1 MSTDRFGM
9 PNPIGEPF
17 TGPLPGAFVPHPR
30 MMDPSD
36 GPIGP
41 AAPTREAASRGSTT
55 TTSAAQRGRIMI
67 VDDHPVV
74 RHGLRELLSHE
85 PDLELCGEAESAEEA
100 LRLVGSL
107 APDVVIVD
115 ILLKGTNG
123 IDLVKRLRALYPG
136 CRMLVA
142 SMHDESFLAERAL
155 RAGAM
160 GYVCKQEPVERMLEA
175 IRNVMRGAVYLT
187 PDMTVRIVQAATP
200 RGRGDGA
207 SSIPRLSDRELE
219 VFEAIGRG
227 RSTRAIAESLNLSV
241 KTVETH
247 RENIKR
253 KLSLKNSTELVQ
265 RAWQWTLMGE

>member
-1 MSTDRFGM
+1 MSTDTSGITGPTAERLA
-9 PNPIGEPF
+9 
-17 TGPLPGAFVPHPR
+17 GPLPGSSGPR
-30 MMDPSD
+30 TRVDLGE
-36 GPIGP
+36 GPFGP
-41 AAPTREAASRGSTT
+41 TPTPTREASPRAGTT
-55 TTSAAQRGRIMI
+55 ATPTARRGRVMI

-74 RHGLRELLSHE
+74 RHGLRELLAHE
-85 PDLELCGEAESAEEA
+85 PDLVLCGEADSAEEA
-100 LRLVGSL
+100 MRLVPTL
-107 APDVVIVD
+107 MPDLVIVD

-123 IDLVKRLRALYPG
+123 IDLVKRLRALHPE

-175 IRNVMRGAVYLT
+175 IRNVLRGGVYLT
-187 PDMTVRIVQAATP
+187 PDMTARIIQAATP
-200 RGRGDGA
+200 RGRGDSA

-227 RSTRAIAESLNLSV
+227 RSTRAIAETLNLSV

-265 RAWQWTLMGE
+265 RAWQWTLLGE

>member
-1 MSTDRFGM
+1 MSTETSGSRSGSKS
-9 PNPIGEPF
+9 GL
-17 TGPLPGAFVPHPR
+17 GH
-30 MMDPSD
+30 
-36 GPIGP
+36 P
-41 AAPTREAASRGSTT
+41 AAGFPIPRHRAGLDDEMMSPDLDERRPST
-55 TTSAAQRGRIMI
+55 SHRGRVMI

-100 LRLVGSL
+100 LRLVGGL
-107 APDVVIVD
+107 APDLVIVD
-115 ILLKGTNG
+115 ILLKGNNG
-123 IDLVKRLRALYPG
+123 IDLVKRLRTLHPG
-136 CRMLVA
+136 MRMLVA

-160 GYVCKQEPVERMLEA
+160 GYVCKQEPVERMLTA
-175 IRNVMRGAVYLT
+175 IRSVLRGGVYLT
-187 PDMTVRIVQAATP
+187 PDMTARIVQAATP
-200 RGRGDGA
+200 HGRGETGSA
-207 SSIPRLSDRELE
+207 VPRLSDRELE